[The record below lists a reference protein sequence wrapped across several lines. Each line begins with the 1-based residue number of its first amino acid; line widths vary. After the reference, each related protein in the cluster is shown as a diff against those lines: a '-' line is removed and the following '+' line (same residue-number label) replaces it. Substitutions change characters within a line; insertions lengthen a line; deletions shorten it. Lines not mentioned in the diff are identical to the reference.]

1 MTLARSGPA
10 RRRRYRRGL
19 GTPASMAVSS
29 MAVSAAAAVVI
40 LVLLLAPPARGTP
53 SAPEQ
58 TEDRRSGSEVAALR
72 LIERASGADATT
84 AYEGTQFVASWGSRS
99 TSHLLRVRHHP
110 GEGTTVQMLGNG
122 AGSARSLRQ
131 HADSV
136 SALDNAEAMDL
147 LTRNYDVLTSGVDS
161 VAGREADVIEAWR
174 RDAAG
179 RAYPA
184 ARFWLDRDSGV
195 LLRRES
201 YNATGRTVRGSAFF
215 EIRVDE
221 AKVSDGEESASEPA
235 EPSAVGDSDDG
246 SLDEDVTAMQS
257 AGWTCPRR
265 LADGLEL
272 RAARRLD
279 SRSGQVVHL
288 SYSDGLATV
297 SVFEQRG
304 RLDDTG
310 LEEFRRVRLGSGMVH
325 VRDGVPQQLVWMSRD
340 TVFTVVTDAP
350 DETVAAVVA
359 ALPPAE
365 PTDVGL
371 MARLGRGLSR
381 AAAWFAPS

>member
-1 MTLARSGPA
+1 MTLARFGPA
-10 RRRRYRRGL
+10 RRRRYRRAV
-19 GTPASMAVSS
+19 GTPASMAVSL
-29 MAVSAAAAVVI
+29 MAVSAAAAAAVVV
-40 LVLLLAPPARGTP
+40 LVLLLAP
-53 SAPEQ
+53 SAQGAPLSPEKI
-58 TEDRRSGSEVAALR
+58 EDPRAGSEVAALR

-110 GEGTTVQMLGNG
+110 SEGTTVQMLGNG
-122 AGSARSLRQ
+122 ADSARSLRQ
-131 HADSV
+131 DGDSV

-184 ARFWLDRDSGV
+184 ARFWLDRHSGV

-201 YNATGRTVRGSAFF
+201 YDATGRTVRGSAFF
-215 EIRVDE
+215 DIRVDE
-221 AKVSDGEESASEPA
+221 AKPADGEASASELA
-235 EPSAVGDSDDG
+235 EPPAVGDPDDG
-246 SLDEDVTAMQS
+246 SLGQDVTAMQT

-279 SRSGQVVHL
+279 NQSGQVIHL

-310 LEEFRRVRLGSGMVH
+310 LEDFRQVRLGSGMSTSGTACH
-325 VRDGVPQQLVWMSRD
+325 SSWCGWPATRCSRSSPMPL
-340 TVFTVVTDAP
+340 TRRWPRWSPHCHRPNRPMWV
-350 DETVAAVVA
+350 
-359 ALPPAE
+359 
-365 PTDVGL
+365 
-371 MARLGRGLSR
+371 
-381 AAAWFAPS
+381 